1 MYYEIVQQYKRPII
15 TAIAVVFFVIVA
27 VFTVTSIDHIGKSP
41 VYVSTVPSDATVKF
55 NSTNRGNGT
64 QWMPAGTYTVTVQ
77 KDGFETVKR
86 TVIVDDKKSQN
97 VVAVSLIAVSS
108 EAKKWADDHA
118 TDYRKNEAYGAIE
131 ASVNGDYFTQRN
143 PITTKLPY
151 VDPYFTLGYVS
162 HDNQTISLTIETPS
176 PRYRY
181 FAIEKLRQM
190 GYDPT
195 DFDIVFK
202 DFKNPLEIKM
212 GDK

>member
-1 MYYEIVQQYKRPII
+1 MYYELIQQYKRRII
-15 TAIAVVFFVIVA
+15 TIVAVVFVAIVA
-27 VFTVTSIDHIGKSP
+27 IFTVTSIEHMGKVP
-41 VYVSTVPSDATVKF
+41 VYVSTVPNDATVRF
-55 NSTNRGNGT
+55 DNNSVGNGT

-77 KDGFETVKR
+77 KEGFETVKR

-97 VVAVSLIAVSS
+97 VIAASLIAVSS
-108 EAKKWADDHA
+108 DAKKWADDHA

-181 FAIEKLRQM
+181 FAIEKLRQL

-195 DFDIVFK
+195 DFDIIFK
-202 DFKNPLEIKM
+202 DFHNPLDTKV
-212 GDK
+212 GAQ

>member
-1 MYYEIVQQYKRPII
+1 MYYEFIQQYKRRIIVTLTAVFVVI
-15 TAIAVVFFVIVA
+15 TAIFA
-27 VFTVTSIDHIGKSP
+27 FTTIDHMGKLP
-41 VYVSTVPSDATVKF
+41 VYVSTVPNSATIKF
-55 NSTNRGNGT
+55 NDVPEGNGT
-64 QWMPAGTYTVTVQ
+64 QWMPAGTYAVTVQ

-86 TVIVDDKKSQN
+86 TVIIDDKKSQN
-97 VVAVSLIAVSS
+97 VVAISLVAVSND
-108 EAKKWADDHA
+108 AKKWANDHA
-118 TDYRKNEAYGAIE
+118 TDYSKNEAYGAIE
-131 ASVNGDYFTQRN
+131 ASMNGDYFTTRN

-162 HDNQTISLTIETPS
+162 HDNQTISLTVETPS

-202 DFKNPLEIKM
+202 DFHNPLGVKV

>member
-1 MYYEIVQQYKRPII
+1 MYYELIQQYKRKII
-15 TAIAVVFFVIVA
+15 YGISAVFLVIIIW
-27 VFTVTSIDHIGKSP
+27 FTVTTIDHMGKLP
-41 VYVSTVPSDATVKF
+41 VYIATVPNDASVQFDGLSK
-55 NSTNRGNGT
+55 NNGT
-64 QWMPAGTYTVTVQ
+64 QWIKPGTYNVVVQ
-77 KDGFETVKR
+77 KNGFETVKR

-97 VVAVSLIAVSS
+97 VVAVSLLPNTAD
-108 EAKKWADDHA
+108 AKKWADDHES
-118 TDYRKNEAYGAIE
+118 DYRKNEAYGAIE
-131 ASVNGDYFTQRN
+131 ASTNGDYFTARN

-162 HDNQTISLTIETPS
+162 HDNQTISLTIDTPS

-195 DFDIVFK
+195 DFTIIFK
-202 DFKNPLEIKM
+202 DFQNPL